1 MNKHPDV
8 SNYEALLSMYG
19 PVGGRRLR
27 QGTRPEARELSSH
40 AMHEIHEAVEK
51 LLERRDDNA
60 HEDGWN
66 LLHRT
71 KHGEEHSLTFE
82 GGHSVRVHMLLA
94 QDRPKN
100 WR

>member
-1 MNKHPDV
+1 
-8 SNYEALLSMYG
+8 MYG

-27 QGTRPEARELSSH
+27 GDVASSAARELS
-40 AMHEIHEAVEK
+40 ADAWHEIHEAVEK

-60 HEDGWN
+60 HEDGWK

-71 KHGEEHSLTFE
+71 EHGEEHHLTFE

-94 QDRPKN
+94 
-100 WR
+100 